1 MNRYWILS
9 SIFVACLAG
18 GLIWSANHYH
28 GKYKAAQ
35 QLVDEQKKTL
45 AQQTGVIT
53 TLRADDARNR
63 ALMAEQ
69 QRREQQLRH
78 QADINQRKLR
88 DALKN
93 DECAN
98 RAMPNAALKLLLPDT
113 KSGSVSGGAVT
124 P

>member
-1 MNRYWILS
+1 MNRYWLLS
-9 SIFVACLAG
+9 SIFIACLAG

-28 GKYKAAQ
+28 GKYKAAE

-45 AQQTGVIT
+45 AQQAGLIIN
-53 TLRADDARNR
+53 LRADDARNR
-63 ALMAEQ
+63 TMMAEQ
-69 QRREQQLRH
+69 QRREQQLR
-78 QADINQRKLR
+78 QQGETYQRKLR

-98 RAMPNAALKLLLPDT
+98 RAMPNAALKLLRPDT
-113 KSGSVSGGAVT
+113 KSSPATGGAVT